1 MSPTKE
7 KYTLFKISAKD
18 KKKVA
23 IKRSE
28 VKKKILSLKT
38 DPQEKIII
46 ERKLHNLS
54 KNLNLPTKKDNKS
67 KKEKKIK
74 NEPNI
79 CGEIKQIDK
88 VGKKTFGSF
97 LSNRETNGAI

>member
-23 IKRSE
+23 IRRSE

-46 ERKLHNLS
+46 KRKLHNLS
-54 KNLNLPTKKDNKS
+54 KNLNLLTKKENES

-74 NEPNI
+74 NETSIYWEN
-79 CGEIKQIDK
+79 KQIDNT
-88 VGKKTFGSF
+88 GKKTFGSF
-97 LSNRETNGAI
+97 LSNRETNGKI